1 MEDKNYWTLQIAN
14 SDWGAGQYLAYLLKE
29 NKLFDLIGKQ
39 SKVLMLT
46 DCKKL
51 VSFCTL
57 AEFDDVQ
64 PTELTPWI
72 GFIYTFPAYRG
83 KRLAGKLLEKAEEF
97 ARLNGATYTHISTNH
112 VGLYEKYGYKFFAT
126 MKDIEG
132 EDTRVYRK
140 KL

>member
-1 MEDKNYWTLQIAN
+1 M
-14 SDWGAGQYLAYLLKE
+14 
-29 NKLFDLIGKQ
+29 
-39 SKVLMLT
+39 
-46 DCKKL
+46 
-51 VSFCTL
+51 
-57 AEFDDVQ
+57 
-64 PTELTPWI
+64 I

-83 KRLAGKLLEKAEEF
+83 KRLAGKILEKAEEF